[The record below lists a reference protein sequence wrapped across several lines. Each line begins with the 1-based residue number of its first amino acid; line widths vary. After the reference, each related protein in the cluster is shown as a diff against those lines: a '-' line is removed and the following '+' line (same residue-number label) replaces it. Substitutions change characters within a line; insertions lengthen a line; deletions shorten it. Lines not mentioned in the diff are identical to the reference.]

1 MTDPR
6 QATAEAIYAAVLEA
20 QRDGGDAVLSAAL
33 DLLAKASGENR
44 FRFAASVIRGIKLG
58 RHAIDDREALR
69 RIAAYPPA
77 RRRAAASIVARQIAG
92 AEASNTKVNTIANRL
107 RKKLRENKNGG
118 NAYPRRARPVE
129 GEA

>member
-69 RIAAYPPA
+69 RVAAFPAA
-77 RRRAAASIVARQIAG
+77 RRREAVGIVARQVAGVNASEARVDAIAQ
-92 AEASNTKVNTIANRL
+92 RL
-107 RKKLRENKNGG
+107 RRTLRANKANKIVLC
-118 NAYPRRARPVE
+118 APSVP
-129 GEA
+129 